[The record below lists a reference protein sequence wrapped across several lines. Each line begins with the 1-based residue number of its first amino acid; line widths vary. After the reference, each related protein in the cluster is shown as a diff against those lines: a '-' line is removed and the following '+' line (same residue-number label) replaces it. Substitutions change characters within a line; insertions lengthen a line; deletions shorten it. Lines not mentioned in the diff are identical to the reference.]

1 MSKQNQLK
9 NRVYKFWENN
19 KLRGKRFVVDHFL
32 AEKESESTIYRLI
45 YEAENQ
51 VVLERKKGSGR
62 PVVVGTKSNIKQL
75 TQMFDHK
82 TGCSQKNAAK
92 KFKTTQQH
100 ISWLLKTKTNVKCRL
115 KKKKPLR
122 NNKQEAAMRPKCR
135 KLASKYKSYQ
145 FIQDDESY
153 FTLSNTTLAGNN
165 IFYSSDTNLTAENVK
180 YSKKAKYEKK
190 IMIWIAISPMG
201 VSQPY
206 YVPSGMAIN
215 KETYLKKCIQERL
228 MPFYKKYHQH
238 TKTVFWPDLASSH
251 YAKVVQNY
259 LREQKVDFVPKCDN
273 PAATPEAR
281 SIEDFWA
288 DLKREVYKKNWSAK
302 NIIELKQRI
311 KNCLRKMDVNNAK
324 ERASE
329 TLPRLNKIAR
339 YGL

>member
-19 KLRGKRFVVDHFL
+19 KLRGKRFVVNHFQ
-32 AEKESESTIYRLI
+32 AENKSVRTIYHLI
-45 YEAENQ
+45 REAENQ
-51 VVLERKKGSGR
+51 VPLERKKG

-82 TGCSQKNAAK
+82 TGCS
-92 KFKTTQQH
+92 H
-100 ISWLLKTKTNVKCRL
+100 
-115 KKKKPLR
+115 
-122 NNKQEAAMRPKCR
+122 
-135 KLASKYKSYQ
+135 
-145 FIQDDESY
+145 
-153 FTLSNTTLAGNN
+153 

-251 YAKVVQNY
+251 YATVVQNY
-259 LREQKVDFVPKCDN
+259 FREQK
-273 PAATPEAR
+273 
-281 SIEDFWA
+281 SILCQNVTIQQQCQKRA
-288 DLKREVYKKNWSAK
+288 QLKISG
-302 NIIELKQRI
+302 RI
-311 KNCLRKMDVNNAK
+311 
-324 ERASE
+324 
-329 TLPRLNKIAR
+329 
-339 YGL
+339 